1 MTDESGAA
9 LQPMPRMKV
18 GNMTTATSH
27 PGNRVLR
34 RRILVAASVIA
45 IGILGV
51 AIVLSLN
58 WPFTQAAVT
67 KALQDRFARD
77 VKIRNFHKTFFPPG
91 CVAQG
96 VEFLHRRRKDLP
108 PLITVQQ
115 LTIRASYSGLLR
127 IHQTVNDIDVEGL
140 HVLIPPKA
148 QEGTKQVLPLTNS
161 TTGKNVDIGEIATD
175 NAVLEFMPKE
185 LGQEHFVLRIDHL
198 SLDDVSQTN
207 PVTFHVRFKNTQPP
221 GEIIS
226 DGQLGPWN
234 EEDPGSTQVSGSYAY
249 QHVNLGVFEGIAGT
263 LSSRGRYSGPL
274 GHIEAEG
281 DVDVPN
287 FEVSHSGHP
296 VYLASKFNASVDGTN
311 GDTNLTRVESHFG
324 KTTLVTQGEIKG
336 HPGGHGKTA
345 RLTFSVDQGR
355 VEDLLWMFSQSPRP
369 AENGNVQLHA
379 KVELPPGPPSFLRR
393 LRLDGDFGI
402 GSGHF
407 ASAAVQMPVN
417 RLAESAH
424 GEKKDQEVLDP
435 AVVLSNLKG
444 HFAAQGGVARLSN
457 MSFTEPGTLAEIEGT
472 YNLLDTGVKL
482 RGVLHT
488 SGKLAD
494 TTAGFKSFVL
504 KALNPF
510 IKKKNITLVPFEIN
524 GTSSNPVFSLDLD
537 GKRTLSAKNPP
548 GK

>member
-1 MTDESGAA
+1 
-9 LQPMPRMKV
+9 
-18 GNMTTATSH
+18 MTTATSP

-34 RRILVAASVIA
+34 RRILVSASVIA
-45 IGILGV
+45 IGVLGA

-77 VKIRNFHKTFFPPG
+77 VKIHNFRKTFFPPG

-127 IHQTVNDIDVEGL
+127 IHQTVNDIHVDGL

-148 QEGTKQVLPLTNS
+148 QDGIKQVFPLTNS
-161 TTGKNVDIGEIATD
+161 TSGKNVDIGEIATD

-185 LGQEHFVLRIDHL
+185 PGQEHFVLRIDHL
-198 SLDDVSQTN
+198 SLDDVSQSD

-234 EEDPGSTQVSGSYAY
+234 EDDPGSTQVSGSYVY
-249 QHVNLGVFEGIAGT
+249 QHVNLGVFDGIAGT

-281 DVDVPN
+281 DVDVPD

-296 VYLASKFNASVDGTN
+296 VHLASTFHASIDGTN
-311 GDTNLTRVESHFG
+311 GDTDLTRVESHFR
-324 KTTLVTQGEIKG
+324 KTTLVTQGDVKG

-393 LRLDGDFGI
+393 LQRCRPDAGQPACRKCSWGEK
-402 GSGHF
+402 GSGGPGPSSRTVELEGSLCGARRRRAPLQYVLHRTRN
-407 ASAAVQMPVN
+407 ACGDRRHVQSARHRREAERSPSHQRKTGGYHRGLQVFRVES
-417 RLAESAH
+417 AESLH
-424 GEKKDQEVLDP
+424 QKEKY
-435 AVVLSNLKG
+435 
-444 HFAAQGGVARLSN
+444 H
-457 MSFTEPGTLAEIEGT
+457 
-472 YNLLDTGVKL
+472 
-482 RGVLHT
+482 
-488 SGKLAD
+488 
-494 TTAGFKSFVL
+494 AGAFRNQWHL
-504 KALNPF
+504 Q
-510 IKKKNITLVPFEIN
+510 
-524 GTSSNPVFSLDLD
+524 
-537 GKRTLSAKNPP
+537 
-548 GK
+548 